1 MQNTIML
8 NPQKICIIGSGLTAL
23 TIAYLLSKFKLR
35 IDIVEQVSNKK
46 KINPTKLALSQNS
59 LDQLCSFGLKNIQ
72 KKSNIVNKIH
82 LHDSYSSISL
92 KNDLEFSAPKKEA
105 LAYIIDSN
113 SLFLDI
119 TEKIKFLR
127 NINILRKDIL
137 SINENNFFNEV
148 TFKNLTKENYS
159 LIIFSSMNNLSLL
172 SKFKLRKVIDK
183 SYKEKAYVFNLFH
196 KKIDNKLARQFFL
209 KDGPLAFLP
218 VSNSETSVIWSI
230 KNNSVNEKIVNNKK
244 DLLKF
249 FNIHFKELFKEIILI
264 SKLQKYNLNYNF
276 NKLIDSKR
284 ILLFGDIANKIHPIA
299 GQGWNMTLRNI
310 FSLIKVIKHSQN
322 LGFEIGNDIFI
333 KKYLNEVNSNN
344 FIFSSLID
352 GVRGIFDIKNTTY
365 ASLRK
370 NVLANLNQNVF
381 IKKNLIDLANKGL
394 FI

>member
-1 MQNTIML
+1 ML

-92 KNDLEFSAPKKEA
+92 KNDLEFSAPKKDA

-119 TEKIKFLR
+119 TKKIKFLR

-159 LIIFSSMNNLSLL
+159 LIIFASMNNLSLL

-183 SYKEKAYVFNLFH
+183 PYKEKAYVFNLFH

-370 NVLANLNQNVF
+370 NVLVNLNQNAF
-381 IKKNLIDLANKGL
+381 IKKNLIDVANKGL

>member
-1 MQNTIML
+1 ML
-8 NPQKICIIGSGLTAL
+8 NSEKICIIGSGLTAL
-23 TIAYLLSKFKLR
+23 TIAYLLSKFKLQ

-72 KKSNIVNKIH
+72 KKSTIVNKIH

-92 KNDLEFSAPKKEA
+92 KNDLEFSSSKEEA

-119 TEKIKFLR
+119 TKKIKFLK
-127 NINILRKDIL
+127 NVNILRKDIL

-159 LIIFSSMNNLSLL
+159 LFIFASTNNISLL

-183 SYKEKAYVFNLFH
+183 SYNEKAHVFNLFH
-196 KKIDNKLARQFFL
+196 KKIDNKSARQFFL

-249 FNIHFKELFKEIILI
+249 FNVHFKELFKEISSI
-264 SKLQKYNLNYNF
+264 SKIEKYNLNYSF
-276 NKLIDSKR
+276 NRLIDSKR
-284 ILLFGDIANKIHPIA
+284 ILLFGDIVNKIHPIA

-322 LGFEIGNDIFI
+322 LGFEIGNDTFI
-333 KKYLNEVNSNN
+333 KKYLDEANSNN

-352 GVRGIFDIKNTTY
+352 GVREIFDVKNTTY
-365 ASLRK
+365 ANFRK
-370 NVLANLNQNVF
+370 NILVNLNRNTF
-381 IKKNLIDLANKGL
+381 IKKNLIDVANKGL

>member
-1 MQNTIML
+1 ML

-59 LDQLCSFGLKNIQ
+59 LDQLCSFGLENIQ

-119 TEKIKFLR
+119 TKKIKFLR

-159 LIIFSSMNNLSLL
+159 LIIFASMNNLSLL

-183 SYKEKAYVFNLFH
+183 SYNEKAYVFNLFH

-230 KNNSVNEKIVNNKK
+230 KNNSVNEKIVNKKK

-249 FNIHFKELFKEIILI
+249 FNIHFKELFKEISSI
-264 SKLQKYNLNYNF
+264 SKIQKYNLNYSF
-276 NKLIDSKR
+276 NKLIDSKK

-333 KKYLNEVNSNN
+333 KEYLNEVNSNN

-365 ASLRK
+365 ANLRK
-370 NVLANLNQNVF
+370 NVLVNLNQNTF

>member
-1 MQNTIML
+1 ML
-8 NPQKICIIGSGLTAL
+8 NSEKICIIGSGLTAL
-23 TIAYLLSKFKLR
+23 TIAYLLSKFKLQ

-59 LDQLCSFGLKNIQ
+59 LDQLSSFGLKNIQ
-72 KKSNIVNKIH
+72 KKSTIVNKIH
-82 LHDSYSSISL
+82 LHDSYSSINL
-92 KNDLEFSAPKKEA
+92 KNDLEFSASKEEA

-113 SLFLDI
+113 SLFSDI
-119 TEKIKFLR
+119 TKKIKVLK
-127 NINILRKDIL
+127 NVNILRKEIL
-137 SINENNFFNEV
+137 SIKENNFFNEV

-159 LIIFSSMNNLSLL
+159 LIIFASTNNISLL
-172 SKFKLRKVIDK
+172 STFKLRKVIDK
-183 SYKEKAYVFNLFH
+183 AYNESAHVFNLFH
-196 KKIDNKLARQFFL
+196 KKIENKSARQFFL

-249 FNIHFKELFKEIILI
+249 FNVHFKELFKEISSI
-264 SKLQKYNLNYNF
+264 SKIEKYNLNYSF
-276 NKLIDSKR
+276 NRLIDSKR

-310 FSLIKVIKHSQN
+310 FSLIKVIKHSEN
-322 LGFEIGNDIFI
+322 LGFEIGNDTFI
-333 KKYLNEVNSNN
+333 KKYLDEANSNN

-352 GVRGIFDIKNTTY
+352 GVRGIFDVKNTTY
-365 ASLRK
+365 ANFRK
-370 NVLANLNQNVF
+370 NILVNLNRNTF
-381 IKKNLIDLANKGL
+381 IKKNLIDVANKGL